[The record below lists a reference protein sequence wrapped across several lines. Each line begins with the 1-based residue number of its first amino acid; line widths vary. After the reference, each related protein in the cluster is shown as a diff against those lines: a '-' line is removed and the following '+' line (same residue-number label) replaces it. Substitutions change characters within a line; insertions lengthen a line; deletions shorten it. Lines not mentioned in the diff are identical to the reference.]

1 VVREVSALRNG
12 VINDTSRDVPEQLR
26 LAQVSADFFALFGAP
41 VAHGRTFRPEEDL
54 PHGERVV
61 VLGQDFWKRRFA
73 SDPGVLGQTLSL
85 AGDPYTIVGILGD
98 FPFREFGP
106 TPEVFTAFQ
115 FDPNSTDQG
124 HYFTAAGRLAP
135 GVTIGQARTRI
146 AASATAFL
154 ERFPGALG
162 PGSGFSVDPIRDVLV
177 RNVRSSLFVLVGA
190 VAFVLLIACA
200 NVANLLLARATGRT
214 REMAVRAAIG
224 GSRGRIIRQLL
235 TESMVLSTIGGL
247 FGLAFGMVGMRALL
261 AVNTAGLPRV
271 GEGGVFVAFDWRV
284 AAFTMA
290 IALGTGFVFGLIPAL
305 QGSRADL
312 TTSLKEASGR
322 SGTGLRQNV
331 SRSLLVVTE
340 VALALVL
347 LIGSALLIRTSIA
360 LANVDPG
367 FDTTNVL
374 TMQTSLAGPE
384 FATAAGVALVVR
396 NGVER
401 LRAVP
406 GVEDATSACC
416 VPLQGGYGLPFVIQ
430 GRPLEGPFHGGGAW
444 VTISPGY
451 FEVFKIPIKRGR
463 SLTERDDAGGAPV
476 VLINEAMARQF
487 WPDGDPLNDRLVIG
501 RGVMREFAAEPE
513 RQIIGIVGDTRD
525 GGLNADPQPR
535 MFVPQAQIPD
545 AASALNTRLTP
556 LAWMVRTRSS
566 SQAMTSSVTEALRE
580 ATGIPVSNVRLMS
593 DVVSLST
600 SRQRFNMWL
609 MTVFGASALL
619 LAAIGIYGLMA
630 YSVAQRTQEIGIR
643 LALGAQAATVRN
655 MVIWQGMRLSFI
667 GGAVGVGAAFFLARY
682 IQQFLFEVQPWDP
695 VAFVV
700 VPITLLA
707 VSFVAVSLPA
717 LRASHVD
724 PLDALRGE

>member
-1 VVREVSALRNG
+1 
-12 VINDTSRDVPEQLR
+12 VP
-26 LAQVSADFFALFGAP
+26 P
-41 VAHGRTFRPEEDL
+41 
-54 PHGERVV
+54 
-61 VLGQDFWKRRFA
+61 
-73 SDPGVLGQTLSL
+73 
-85 AGDPYTIVGILGD
+85 
-98 FPFREFGP
+98 
-106 TPEVFTAFQ
+106 
-115 FDPNSTDQG
+115 
-124 HYFTAAGRLAP
+124 
-135 GVTIGQARTRI
+135 
-146 AASATAFL
+146 
-154 ERFPGALG
+154 
-162 PGSGFSVDPIRDVLV
+162 
-177 RNVRSSLFVLVGA
+177 
-190 VAFVLLIACA
+190 
-200 NVANLLLARATGRT
+200 LARAPPPTQPPARATRRT
-214 REMAVRAAIG
+214 RATAERAATG
-224 GSRGRIIRQLL
+224 GTRGRIIRQLL

-312 TTSLKEASGR
+312 TTSLKETSGR

-347 LIGSALLIRTSIA
+347 LLGSARLIRTSIA

-707 VSFVAVSLPA
+707 VTFVAVSLPA